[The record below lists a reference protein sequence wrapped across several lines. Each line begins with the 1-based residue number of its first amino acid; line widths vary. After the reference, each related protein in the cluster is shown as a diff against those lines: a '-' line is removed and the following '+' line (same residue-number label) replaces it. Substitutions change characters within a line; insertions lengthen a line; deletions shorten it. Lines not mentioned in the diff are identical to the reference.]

1 LNRTII
7 NAKNVLFYP
16 LIIKKQ
22 ALWLEYMYKY
32 NLKKRILYLI
42 VGILVFLIF
51 FTIGTSVSFEKS
63 TSELL
68 KEQFQNKIKNIDN
81 IGIFANNF
89 LISILMFIPGIG
101 IAFGLFSGFSTGNIF
116 MIITQ
121 DLPTQIPPLLVFLTI
136 FGMMEL
142 ISYGI
147 AISRSYLLLIHI
159 LKRTNIKENLIHTGI
174 EIGIVAIILFFSAI
188 IEWNL
193 IRQSGGVD
201 FVQ

>member
-1 LNRTII
+1 M
-7 NAKNVLFYP
+7 FYP

-51 FTIGTSVSFEKS
+51 FTIGTSISFDKS

-101 IAFGLFSGFSTGNIF
+101 IACGLFSGFSTGNIF

-121 DLPTQIPPLLVFLTI
+121 DLPIQIPPLLVFLTI

-193 IRQSGGVD
+193 IKQSGGVD
-201 FVQ
+201 FLE

>member
-121 DLPTQIPPLLVFLTI
+121 DLPIQIPPLLVFLTI

>member
-1 LNRTII
+1 
-7 NAKNVLFYP
+7 
-16 LIIKKQ
+16 
-22 ALWLEYMYKY
+22 MYKY
-32 NLKKRILYLI
+32 NFKKRILYLI

-51 FTIGTSVSFEKS
+51 FIIGTSISFDKS

-89 LISILMFIPGIG
+89 LISTLMFIPGIG

-121 DLPTQIPPLLVFLTI
+121 DLPIQIPPLLVFLTI

-159 LKRTNIKENLIHTGI
+159 MKRTNFKETLLHPGI

-193 IRQSGGVD
+193 IKQSGGVD
-201 FVQ
+201 FAQ

>member
-1 LNRTII
+1 MFCFIHRLLKSKRCGWNT
-7 NAKNVLFYP
+7 
-16 LIIKKQ
+16 
-22 ALWLEYMYKY
+22 MYKY
-32 NLKKRILYLI
+32 NFKKRILYLI

-89 LISILMFIPGIG
+89 LISTLMFIPGIG

-121 DLPTQIPPLLVFLTI
+121 DLPIHIPPLFVFLTI

-147 AISRSYLLLIHI
+147 AISRSYLMLIHI

-193 IRQSGGVD
+193 IKQSGGVD

>member
-1 LNRTII
+1 M
-7 NAKNVLFYP
+7 
-16 LIIKKQ
+16 
-22 ALWLEYMYKY
+22 WLEYMYKY
-32 NLKKRILYLI
+32 NFKKRILYLI
-42 VGILVFLIF
+42 VGILIFLVF
-51 FTIGTSVSFEKS
+51 FTIGTSVSFDAS

-89 LISILMFIPGIG
+89 LISTLMFIPGIG
-101 IAFGLFSGFSTGNIF
+101 IVFGLFSGFSTGNIF

-121 DLPTQIPPLLVFLTI
+121 DLPIQIPPLFVFLTI

-147 AISRSYLLLIHI
+147 AISRSYLMLIHI

-193 IRQSGGVD
+193 IKQSGGVD
-201 FVQ
+201 YVQ

>member
-1 LNRTII
+1 
-7 NAKNVLFYP
+7 LFYP

-32 NLKKRILYLI
+32 NFKKRILYLI

-51 FTIGTSVSFEKS
+51 FTIGTSISFDKS

-121 DLPTQIPPLLVFLTI
+121 DLPIQIPPLLVFLTI

-147 AISRSYLLLIHI
+147 AISRSYLMLIQI

>member
-1 LNRTII
+1 MFLSIH
-7 NAKNVLFYP
+7 Y
-16 LIIKKQ
+16 KKQ

-32 NLKKRILYLI
+32 NFKKRILYLI

-121 DLPTQIPPLLVFLTI
+121 DLPIQIPPLLVFLTI

-193 IRQSGGVD
+193 IKQSGGVD

>member
-1 LNRTII
+1 M
-7 NAKNVLFYP
+7 FYP
-16 LIIKKQ
+16 LIIKRQ

-51 FTIGTSVSFEKS
+51 FAIGTSVSFEKS

-121 DLPTQIPPLLVFLTI
+121 DLPIQIPPLLVFLTI

-174 EIGIVAIILFFSAI
+174 EIGIVAIILFFGAI